1 MSNLGTIIYV
11 VVGLTFTA
19 VLWISLFARKENNE
33 HAD

>member
-11 VVGLTFTA
+11 VVGLSFTA
-19 VLWISLFARKENNE
+19 ALWIALFARKENNE